1 MFMSSHF
8 LTNFEIQK
16 YFENEPKFN
25 CIYSRNNLS
34 KIKDGANTINL
45 DDLKSIETHWIAL
58 SVTANNVT
66 YFWS

>member
-1 MFMSSHF
+1 MSSHF
-8 LTNFEIQK
+8 LANFEIQK

-25 CIYSRNNLS
+25 SIYSRNNLS

-45 DDLKSIETHWIAL
+45 DDLKPIATHWIAL
-58 SVTANNVT
+58 SVTGNNVT